1 MNIPATSPEVDVL
14 SRHIREKRA
23 RLALKIL
30 AKEQYS
36 AGIRTCL
43 FVCGG
48 SGDTSHLFME
58 ALKSEVT
65 VSDISEALLS
75 KAREI
80 TPGVQT
86 KVLDAERLDVPDGA
100 YDLVV
105 VQDGLH
111 HLARPALGLT
121 EMLRVARKAI
131 VVIEPA
137 AGFAARFFGKKY
149 EHVDGEPSNYVFRWD
164 SRMFTST
171 VRSYMVN
178 RPHRIIFRR
187 FWYHNMVIY
196 RLAGMLGRGT
206 MGVILSRIIE
216 FVPSILL
223 PFGGNQML
231 GIVVLEPHMKKND

>member
-1 MNIPATSPEVDVL
+1 MNTPANVSEVDIL

-23 RLALKIL
+23 RLALRIL
-30 AKEQYS
+30 TTGPYS
-36 AGIRTCL
+36 SLIRTCL

-48 SGDTSHLFME
+48 TGDTSNLFMKT
-58 ALKSEVT
+58 LNVEVT
-65 VSDISEALLS
+65 VTDISEEMLS

-80 TPGVQT
+80 TPGIQT
-86 KVLDAERLDVPDGA
+86 KVLDAERLDMPDGS

-111 HLARPALGLT
+111 HLSRPALGLA

-137 AGFAARFFGKKY
+137 AGFAARLFGKKY
-149 EHVDGEPSNYVFRWD
+149 EHVDGKPSNYVFRWNY
-164 SRMFTST
+164 RMFAST

-187 FWYHNMVIY
+187 FWYHNMVIS
-196 RLAGMLGRGT
+196 RLAGVFGRGP
-206 MGVILSRIIE
+206 MAVFLSKVLE
-216 FVPSILL
+216 FVPSVLFPL
-223 PFGGNQML
+223 GGNQML
-231 GIVVLEPHMKKND
+231 GIVLFDSTEPKRN